1 MAKSWTSLPRRLRC
15 KDCDPEVMSA
25 TVPFATSSLLLP
37 TVGLVSTDGP
47 GLDSFDSD
55 MMSKEV
61 CEDAA
66 VLRKSDCGMPE
77 L

>member
-1 MAKSWTSLPRRLRC
+1 
-15 KDCDPEVMSA
+15 MSA